1 MEIYLTMPS
10 TSKWVIETT
19 DERFEQDVIERSKEV
34 PVVVDF
40 WAEWCA
46 PCRMLAPMLENLVME
61 FAGRFVLVKANTA
74 QLPKAAG
81 QFRIQSIPAV
91 YGFRDGEVRRLLIR
105 SQDGAKKRGAVPHL
119 HEDIIGINDWRQPG
133 MIAWSR
139 AWSGTCKRR

>member
-1 MEIYLTMPS
+1 MPS

-61 FAGRFVLVKANTA
+61 FAGKFVLVKANTE
-74 QLPKAAG
+74 QMPKAAG

-91 YGFRDGEVRRLLIR
+91 YGFRDGEVRDYFIGVLPEHQLKLWLERLLPTAAEQRAAEAAKIAQIDPQTAERRISRGTPAR
-105 SQDGAKKRGAVPHL
+105 S
-119 HEDIIGINDWRQPG
+119 
-133 MIAWSR
+133 
-139 AWSGTCKRR
+139 